1 MVLAGLVLV
10 LIYQVYKVKF
20 AATEVAEDTVQFVPP
35 RGTVPASDVELPPP
49 PPADP
54 DRPDTKRLVRSNPF
68 SANGLGGGP
77 GQGEDSAKPDLE
89 LLRIMP
95 WTGGTYVAE
104 IRTQTARPKRYGVG
118 DQFESY
124 QIISID
130 PNANEVVIYSEEHRR
145 NFTFTPKS
153 K

>member
-1 MVLAGLVLV
+1 MVLASLVLV
-10 LIYQVYKVKF
+10 LMYQVYKVKF
-20 AATEVAEDTVQFVPP
+20 APVEVSEDGVQFVPP
-35 RGTVPASDVELPPP
+35 RGTVTDSKVEEPPP
-49 PPADP
+49 PPPDP
-54 DRPDTKRLVRSNPF
+54 DRPDTKRLARSNPF
-68 SANGLGGGP
+68 SANGLGTGAGA
-77 GQGEDSAKPDLE
+77 GDEDAMPDLE

-104 IRTQTARPKRYGVG
+104 IRTQTDRPKRYGVG

-145 NFTFTPKS
+145 NFTFTPNK